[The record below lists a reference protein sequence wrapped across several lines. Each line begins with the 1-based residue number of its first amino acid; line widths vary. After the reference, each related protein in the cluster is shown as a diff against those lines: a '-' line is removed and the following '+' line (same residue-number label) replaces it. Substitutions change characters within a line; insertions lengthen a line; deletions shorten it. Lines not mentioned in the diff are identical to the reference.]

1 MGGEA
6 PTTVKL
12 WLPPGER
19 SAAAAA
25 GVPRLSRDGRRAA
38 AVLVRDGI
46 ERIHV
51 LDLDTGVWAR
61 SIRHGAKPPGVL
73 LARRFATDVR
83 S

>member
-1 MGGEA
+1 MSGEG

-19 SAAAAA
+19 WAGAAA

-38 AVLVRDGI
+38 AVLVRDVI

-51 LDLDTGVWAR
+51 LDLDTGVWREVPGTER
-61 SIRHGAKPPGVL
+61 SRLGFFPPDG
-73 LARRFATDVR
+73 